1 MSRTLSV
8 AAALGL
14 SVAGAAG
21 FLVMPLV
28 LGAAVIDLDLDEA
41 QVGYLGAVVLAGST
55 VSALCAAAVVR
66 KASWH
71 LIGYIGLA
79 LQIAGLTVASF
90 LDSFVPVAAAITVAS
105 LGGGITYSLA
115 LTALSDH
122 QNASELF
129 GFSIAAQ
136 VLFQVIGMILLPV
149 FLKPGGLGLSL
160 LVLAGI
166 ALIAFPVVKF
176 LPLGG
181 REDEQYA
188 SITTSEIFSQP
199 RIAQE
204 AALRKYDGTKLS
216 AG

>member
-55 VSALCAAAVVR
+55 VSALFAAAVVR

-71 LIGYIGLA
+71 LIGYIGLG
-79 LQIAGLTVASF
+79 LQIAGLTVAAF

-122 QNASELF
+122 QN
-129 GFSIAAQ
+129 
-136 VLFQVIGMILLPV
+136 
-149 FLKPGGLGLSL
+149 LSL
-160 LVLAGI
+160 I
-166 ALIAFPVVKF
+166 HI
-176 LPLGG
+176 
-181 REDEQYA
+181 
-188 SITTSEIFSQP
+188 
-199 RIAQE
+199 
-204 AALRKYDGTKLS
+204 
-216 AG
+216 